1 VISIIPAG
9 EKLKR
14 IKADEGLISVL
25 MSIMGL
31 HCHQALDGVKQWSP
45 ATGVTLHRGHWELLP
60 ATPGRAGMPK

>member
-31 HCHQALDGVKQWSP
+31 HCHQALDGVKQ
-45 ATGVTLHRGHWELLP
+45 
-60 ATPGRAGMPK
+60 